1 MSALRPKSLLTCLRL
16 QVGPHVL
23 HARPGPFLQEVNL
36 SLVLPCVEQFLTLG
50 LQLSLFYLS
59 RFWHFPGAN
68 ICTPCVQG
76 TYATGEG
83 TGSNL
88 PNLCEFTLSSDLI
101 GQSLFIAA
109 SSKCIPCAAGTY
121 SEAGDLLADFIKP
134 VQSFRPSNM
143 RLACYIW
150 ATLLLFR
157 SHRLHFLRTRNLLWS
172 RWVKKHVIV
181 PDYAGTIPNMHKDFF
196 VRITTPEF
204 WILYVDSGNRQ
215 PNVQSMPAG
224 KYFWHRWL
232 IFIFHL
238 KFLFFSVPANMIML
252 SHHASWIYFLYYF
265 HWSRNNV

>member
-16 QVGPHVL
+16 QVGPNVL
-23 HARPGPFLQEVNL
+23 HARLGPFLQEVNL
-36 SLVLPCVEQFLTLG
+36 SLVLPCIEQFLTLG
-50 LQLSLFYLS
+50 LQLSLFYLI

-68 ICTPCVQG
+68 ICIPCVQG

-88 PNLCEFTLSSDLI
+88 PNLCDFTLSSDLI

-181 PDYAGTIPNMHKDFF
+181 PDYAGTIQNMHKDF
-196 VRITTPEF
+196 
-204 WILYVDSGNRQ
+204 LC
-215 PNVQSMPAG
+215 A
-224 KYFWHRWL
+224 
-232 IFIFHL
+232 
-238 KFLFFSVPANMIML
+238 
-252 SHHASWIYFLYYF
+252 
-265 HWSRNNV
+265 